1 MKKKKMP
8 TIEIEEK
15 FSIPQITYTLEG
27 LIKGKQKFQRSQIV
41 SPMHGTHV
49 VDRMH
54 YVDNSGKV
62 NVDYGYDYIRDEKH
76 ISDEELIARHG
87 TKYYEFSYV
96 NKQLTE
102 EEKKGTDYSKKE
114 LAPKP
119 KPVQE
124 NKTLSTFFTTNEE
137 LKKQENE
144 EMPIHVPVFDK

>member
-62 NVDYGYDYIRDEKH
+62 NVDYGYDYIRDESIFLMRSSSLDMVQNIMSLAMS
-76 ISDEELIARHG
+76 IS
-87 TKYYEFSYV
+87 
-96 NKQLTE
+96 N
-102 EEKKGTDYSKKE
+102 
-114 LAPKP
+114 
-119 KPVQE
+119 
-124 NKTLSTFFTTNEE
+124 
-137 LKKQENE
+137 
-144 EMPIHVPVFDK
+144 